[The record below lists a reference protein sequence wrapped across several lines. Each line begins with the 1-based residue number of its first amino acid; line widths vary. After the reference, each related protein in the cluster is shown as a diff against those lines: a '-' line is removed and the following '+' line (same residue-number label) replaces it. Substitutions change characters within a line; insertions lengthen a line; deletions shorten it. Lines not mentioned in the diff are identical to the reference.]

1 MKGCQCLTS
10 GSHSCLAV
18 WGDPTGHLS
27 PSQSPFSAPSWLPST
42 LLQSTPPA
50 HPHSATKTMKN
61 VLFYVLFQVESARQS
76 PAVNS
81 RVLDSSRSAFVLAL
95 LGRGSDRNQKIKK
108 MQKTDLVREST
119 SSPAAVTT
127 YKLTTRVKLC
137 SSRMPYVCT
146 SLSLLTLGSSGSPV
160 LIFCTTTAWHASI
173 PGGSDALSSYT
184 IRGGRLGSGINL
196 KDRVGGGG
204 GGALEAVQISVEK
217 RVSSWQRTCHISLTP
232 LIIWLHRP

>member
-1 MKGCQCLTS
+1 
-10 GSHSCLAV
+10 
-18 WGDPTGHLS
+18 
-27 PSQSPFSAPSWLPST
+27 
-42 LLQSTPPA
+42 
-50 HPHSATKTMKN
+50 
-61 VLFYVLFQVESARQS
+61 
-76 PAVNS
+76 
-81 RVLDSSRSAFVLAL
+81 
-95 LGRGSDRNQKIKK
+95 

-137 SSRMPYVCT
+137 SGRMPYVCT

-196 KDRVGGGG
+196 KDRVGGGRCFRSSTDKRR
-204 GGALEAVQISVEK
+204 EESVFLTANL
-217 RVSSWQRTCHISLTP
+217 SHFTYSPNHLTP
-232 LIIWLHRP
+232 SALNLFIYYSPS